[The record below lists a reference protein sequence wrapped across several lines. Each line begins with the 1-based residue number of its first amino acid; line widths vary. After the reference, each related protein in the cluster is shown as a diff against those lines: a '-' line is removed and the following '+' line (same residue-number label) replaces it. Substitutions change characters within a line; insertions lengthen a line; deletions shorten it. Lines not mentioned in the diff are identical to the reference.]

1 MSPASEPEELVIYR
15 EMMSHLED
23 VIFSHDPEGRLLY
36 LSPGWAR
43 VLGFDADE
51 PGPQSFAEVLA
62 PEFVEEAVRRTEQQM
77 RGESPP
83 QPWDLQAI
91 DRHGQRL
98 WVQIRT
104 RPIYDPAGRLI
115 KVVGVARD
123 IHEKKLLEAKLKQH
137 TEQLESL
144 VEQRTQ
150 TLRESEERFRE
161 LAELLPETVF
171 ELDTKGRVLFTNRAG
186 LETFGLTAEDL
197 RRGIT
202 VYELMALE
210 ERQGLVDAG
219 RRIMAGQHGGLRE
232 HMARRRDGALFPIM
246 SRTAPV
252 FRHGKVEGMRGIIVD
267 LTERKQLEEQ
277 MQHAHKMEAIGTLAG
292 GIAHDFNNL
301 LMAIGGHVEL
311 LKLDSG
317 CSAAQRERLGEIEEQ
332 VASAASLTQQL
343 LGFARGGRYTPEPIE
358 LGAVVDKT
366 VRMFWRTRAEIRV
379 HVDHEPALAPIAA
392 DRGQIEQVLLNLYVN
407 AWQAMPEGGEI
418 FLATRSVTLAEERA
432 DALSLPAGRY
442 ALLTV
447 RDTGIGMDAATCQ
460 RIFEPFFTTKER
472 GRGTGLGL
480 ASVYGIMRNH
490 GGSVSVTSAEG
501 LGTTFSLYLPAER
514 QPAPAAEAVLDAP
527 RADVATILL
536 VDDEPMIR
544 DVARQMLAALGY
556 RALVASSGREACA
569 LLGRAERV
577 DLVILDL
584 VMPGMDGGE
593 TFDRIRAIDPGVP
606 IVLSSGYG
614 DDELAATLATRGA
627 LGFLQKPYALEELG
641 RRLHAILDRR

>member
-392 DRGQIEQVLLNLYVN
+392 DRGQIEQV
-407 AWQAMPEGGEI
+407 
-418 FLATRSVTLAEERA
+418 
-432 DALSLPAGRY
+432 
-442 ALLTV
+442 